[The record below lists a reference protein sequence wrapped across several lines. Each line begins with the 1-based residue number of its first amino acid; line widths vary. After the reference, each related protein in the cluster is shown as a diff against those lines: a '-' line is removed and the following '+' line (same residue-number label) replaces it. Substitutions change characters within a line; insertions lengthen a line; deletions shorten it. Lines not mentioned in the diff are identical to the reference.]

1 MIVFKIVAIHLGY
14 FCKKLCRQELSK
26 IAQSDHNGYGFKKFC
41 TICPRKAFALGY
53 RRLAWRCHTQNEKSV
68 SAALRLGFCY
78 EGVYRNHMVVKGYNR
93 DTAWFSITD
102 DEFKDLD
109 QVYSRW
115 FRLTA
120 NGRCYQ
126 SLSKMVQEVKLQM

>member
-1 MIVFKIVAIHLGY
+1 
-14 FCKKLCRQELSK
+14 
-26 IAQSDHNGYGFKKFC
+26 
-41 TICPRKAFALGY
+41 
-53 RRLAWRCHTQNEKSV
+53 
-68 SAALRLGFCY
+68 
-78 EGVYRNHMVVKGYNR
+78 MVVKGYNR

-120 NGRCYQ
+120 NGHCYQ
-126 SLSKMVQEVKLQM
+126 SLSKMVQEVKQM